1 MSLKNTIY
9 TFFTKENLTE
19 IFDTILEV
27 IKLLW
32 QKFIHFNI
40 DSRAAAVAFNFTLA
54 VFPAILFLFTL
65 IPYIPIS
72 HLDFQIMNFMEDVL
86 PQRLY
91 LEAKETIFDIIS
103 NKRGNVLSF
112 GFLFAIYAS
121 TSGMMSL
128 MRTFNMTYRTDES
141 RGIVKQRLVALLL
154 NFLLTF
160 ILLLAIVILIV
171 GRQIIDI
178 FIEKGWLT
186 VDFNYF
192 AVQIVRYGVVFLVF
206 FMAVSV
212 IYYFAPSIH
221 KRWKFFNPGSV
232 TASIL
237 IILSTNLFS
246 YYIAN
251 FASYNRLYGS
261 IGTIIA
267 FMLWLYLVAL
277 ILIIGFEINAA
288 LDRKRTDTKIDNSE
302 RKTIN
307 FE

>member
-1 MSLKNTIY
+1 MSFKIQINSFLN
-9 TFFTKENLTE
+9 KENLID
-19 IFDTILEV
+19 IFETIGEV

-54 VFPAILFLFTL
+54 VFPTILFLFTL
-65 IPYIPIS
+65 IPYIPIN
-72 HLDFQIMNFMEDVL
+72 HLDYQIMNFMEDIM
-86 PQRLY
+86 PKGLY
-91 LEAKETIFDIIS
+91 SEAKETIFDIIS
-103 NKRGNVLSF
+103 KKRGNVLSF

-141 RGIVKQRLVALLL
+141 RGIVKQRMVALLL

-160 ILLLAIVILIV
+160 ILFLAIMILIV
-171 GRQIIDI
+171 GRQTIDI
-178 FIEKGWLT
+178 FIDKGWLSE
-186 VDFNYF
+186 DFNNF
-192 AVQIVRYGVVFLVF
+192 AAQIIRYGVVFLVF
-206 FMAVSV
+206 FIAVSV

-221 KRWKFFNPGSV
+221 KRWKFFNPGSI

-246 YYIAN
+246 YYISN

-267 FMLWLYLVAL
+267 LMLWLYLVAL
-277 ILIIGFEINAA
+277 ILIIGFEINAE
-288 LDRKRTDTKIDNSE
+288 LDRKKGADFLEK
-302 RKTIN
+302 
-307 FE
+307 